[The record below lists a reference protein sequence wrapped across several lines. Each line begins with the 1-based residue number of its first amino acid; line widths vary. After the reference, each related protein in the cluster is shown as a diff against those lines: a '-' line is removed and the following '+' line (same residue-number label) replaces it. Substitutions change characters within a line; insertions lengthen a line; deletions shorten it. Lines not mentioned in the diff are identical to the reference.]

1 MKNLLFFFL
10 LSIFN
15 FGNAQS
21 YNGPESVEYDSIN
34 GEYYISNSS
43 NGQILKWDG
52 VALNLFVSNIGPG
65 PHGLEIVNNTLYA
78 CSGGRL
84 KGFDL
89 IDGTEVLDYNLNGS
103 FLNGIS
109 HYNEDLYISD
119 FSAKRLYKYDLLNNT
134 HELVCTFQKTP
145 NGVYYDEI
153 NERLLVVCWG
163 NNAPI
168 YEVNLSMSSYTS
180 ILNTGLGNLDGITM
194 DDCGFFYVSAWSN
207 NSIYRYSPDFTDVQQ
222 VVSSLSHPADICYNQ
237 SEHVLAVPNSLN
249 NTVDY
254 LTLDLCSPNT
264 SLNEV
269 LVHKRIIETKDLLG
283 RSTDPLLF
291 TPLID
296 VYDDGSVQKRII
308 VE

>member
-1 MKNLLFFFL
+1 MKNLLIFFL
-10 LSIFN
+10 TSIFSY
-15 FGNAQS
+15 GYAQS
-21 YNGPESVEYDSIN
+21 YNGPESVEYDPIT

-52 VALNLFVSNIGPG
+52 VALTLFVSNVGSG

-89 IDGTEVLDYNLNGS
+89 IDGAEVLNYKLNGS

-109 HYNEDLYISD
+109 HSNEALYISD
-119 FSAKRLYKYDLLNNT
+119 FSAKKLYKYDLLNNS

-153 NERLLVVCWG
+153 NDRLLVVCWG

-168 YEVNLSMSSYTS
+168 YQVDLSMSSYAS

-207 NSIYRYSPDFTDVQQ
+207 NSIYRYSPDFSDAQQ
-222 VVSSLSHPADICYNQ
+222 VVSNLSHPADICYNQ
-237 SEHVLAVPNSLN
+237 IEDVLAIPNSYN

-254 LTLDLCSPNT
+254 LSLDLCSPNT

-269 LVHKRIIETKDLLG
+269 LVCKRITETKDLLG
-283 RSTDPLLF
+283 RSTELLPF

-296 VYDDGSVQKRII
+296 VYDDGSLQKRII
-308 VE
+308 IE

>member
-1 MKNLLFFFL
+1 MKNLLYFFL
-10 LSIFN
+10 ASIFSY
-15 FGNAQS
+15 GNAQS
-21 YNGPESVEYDSIN
+21 YNGPESVEYDPIN

-52 VALNLFVSNIGPG
+52 VALTLFVSNVGSG

-109 HYNEDLYISD
+109 HSNEALYISD
-119 FSAKRLYKYDLLNNT
+119 FSAKRLYKYDLLNNS

-153 NERLLVVCWG
+153 NDRLLVVCWG

-168 YEVNLSMSSYTS
+168 YEVDLSLSSYTS
-180 ILNTGLGNLDGITM
+180 ILNTGLGNLDGISM

-222 VVSSLSHPADICYNQ
+222 VVSNLSHPADICYNQ
-237 SEHVLAVPNSLN
+237 SEHVLAIPNSLN

-264 SLNEV
+264 SLNEL

-283 RSTDPLLF
+283 RSTDAVPF

-296 VYDDGSVQKRII
+296 IFDDGSFQKRII

>member
-1 MKNLLFFFL
+1 MKNLLYFFL
-10 LSIFN
+10 ASIFSY
-15 FGNAQS
+15 GNAQS
-21 YNGPESVEYDSIN
+21 YNGPESVEYDPIN

-52 VALNLFVSNIGPG
+52 VALTLFVSNVGSG

-109 HYNEDLYISD
+109 HSNEALYISD
-119 FSAKRLYKYDLLNNT
+119 FSAKRLYKYDLLNNS

-153 NERLLVVCWG
+153 NDRLLVVCWG

-168 YEVNLSMSSYTS
+168 YEVDLSLSSYTS
-180 ILNTGLGNLDGITM
+180 ILNTGLGNLDGISM

-222 VVSSLSHPADICYNQ
+222 VVSNLSHPADICYNQ

-264 SLNEV
+264 SLNEL

-283 RSTDPLLF
+283 RSTDAVPF

-296 VYDDGSVQKRII
+296 IFDDGSFQKRII

>member
-1 MKNLLFFFL
+1 MKNLFFFFL
-10 LSIFN
+10 FITYTFAQS
-15 FGNAQS
+15 QS
-21 YNGPESVEYDSIN
+21 YNGPESVEYDIIN
-34 GEYYISNSS
+34 GDYYISNSS

-52 VALNLFVSNIGPG
+52 SVLTLFVSNVGSG

-84 KGFDL
+84 KGYDL
-89 IDGTEVLDYNLNGS
+89 IDGTEVLDYNLNGF

-109 HYNEDLYISD
+109 HANEALYISD
-119 FSAKRLYKYDLLNNT
+119 FSAKRLYKYDLLNNS

-145 NGVYYDEI
+145 NGVYYDQI
-153 NERLLVVCWG
+153 NDRLLMVCWG

-168 YEVNLSMSSYTS
+168 YEVDLSLSSYTS
-180 ILNTGLGNLDGITM
+180 ILNTGLGNLDGISM

-222 VVSSLSHPADICYNQ
+222 IVSNLSHPADICYNQ

-283 RSTDPLLF
+283 RSTDPLPF

-296 VYDDGSVQKRII
+296 VYDDGTFQKRII